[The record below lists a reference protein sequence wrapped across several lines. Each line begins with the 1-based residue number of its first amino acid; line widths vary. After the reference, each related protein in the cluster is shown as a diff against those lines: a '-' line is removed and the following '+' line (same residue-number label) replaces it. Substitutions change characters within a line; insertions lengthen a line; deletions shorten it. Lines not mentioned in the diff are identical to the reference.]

1 MLGISLREVSRR
13 LGYSVS
19 ALSEHQKKGR
29 FKPLKDGSYDLGDVV
44 DGLLQWSDPS
54 AKHRSALDANK
65 AKRRTKSEPKP
76 LTPEQQAAE
85 DAGVAAV
92 MKLLNSDAVCD
103 AVGRLGHLP
112 RQLLAAMQ
120 KHDPIEYPQNTL
132 AGFEKQIVEWVM
144 RCIEAARD
152 E

>member
-1 MLGISLREVSRR
+1 MHNSAQEVSLRAMAKLLGRSPTMVSKWAESGLIPRLKNKRFNPHVVLAAAKANINARR
-13 LGYSVS
+13 PF
-19 ALSEHQKKGR
+19 GR
-29 FKPLKDGSYDLGDVV
+29 QVHKN
-44 DGLLQWSDPS
+44 DPV
-54 AKHRSALDANK
+54 
-65 AKRRTKSEPKP
+65 P

-92 MKLLNSDAVCD
+92 MKLLNSDALCD
-103 AVGRLGHLP
+103 AVGRLGCLP
-112 RQLLAAMQ
+112 GQMLAAVQ

-144 RCIEAARD
+144 RCIKAARD